1 MALWGSATLTALLY
15 GAFNQAEPR
24 NSGASLS
31 PRQREPRMLTIK
43 TINKDNDISI
53 LQATG
58 DVSFVRDSRMIFFR
72 GWSGGDDEMILDD
85 GEVAYVCNEKGVT
98 VATFQ

>member
-1 MALWGSATLTALLY
+1 
-15 GAFNQAEPR
+15 
-24 NSGASLS
+24 
-31 PRQREPRMLTIK
+31 MLTIK
-43 TINKDNDISI
+43 TINQDKDISV

-58 DVSFVRDSRMIFFR
+58 DVSFVQATRTIFFR
-72 GWSGGDDEMILDD
+72 GWSGGDDEMLLDE

>member
-1 MALWGSATLTALLY
+1 
-15 GAFNQAEPR
+15 
-24 NSGASLS
+24 
-31 PRQREPRMLTIK
+31 MLTIK
-43 TINKDNDISI
+43 TINKDNDISV

-58 DVSFVRDSRMIFFR
+58 DVSFVRESRMIFFR
-72 GWSGGDDEMILDD
+72 GWSGGDDEMILDE